1 MTTLAAQKPWP
12 IELRLKRSEAVL
24 RTAFDD
30 GISYDLSAEYLRV
43 MTPSAADRGHGG
55 GPGRCVDGK
64 RGVTIAGLEPVGRY
78 AVRIRFDDGH
88 DTGLYSWDE
97 IYRLGRDQ
105 DRLWSDYLAR
115 LNREGLSRDG

>member
-1 MTTLAAQKPWP
+1 MTTLAAEKPWP
-12 IELRLKRSEAVL
+12 IELRLKRREAVL

-30 GISYDLSAEYLRV
+30 GSSYDLPAEYLRV
-43 MTPSAADRGHGG
+43 RTPSAADRGHGG

-88 DTGLYSWDE
+88 DTGLYSWTYLYE
-97 IYRLGRDQ
+97 LGRDHESRW
-105 DRLWSDYLAR
+105 DKYLASLAAAGR
-115 LNREGLSRDG
+115 VR